1 MKPAETKVDI
11 KEFLIGDFLVD
22 ESDIISPET
31 ENVLRQIRRERITSP
46 VIYISSGTSS
56 VISGSEKT
64 YAAAVSYLNENY
76 PGIEIIRVGCT
87 GPSNYEPLVCVQ
99 LPGKN
104 KLFFRNITEEKI
116 ESLLNGVF
124 HNDLHEEDLLGQSG
138 SRDFGMWTG
147 IGFMEELPFFRGQ
160 KRIILGNCG
169 CYDPESISEYIAR
182 GGYRTFIKTIR
193 NYTFEE
199 VCSIIEKSGL
209 RGRSGGGYLTGAK
222 WKSALGTPAQ
232 SRYLICNAR
241 ESDPGAFTDR
251 TILESDPHRLI
262 EGIAIASYAIGASE
276 AIVFLRCGSELP
288 RRRLQKAIDQA
299 REFGIIGHDIFA
311 SGYNLDIQIKK
322 EPGAFVCGEETALI
336 ATLEGKRGMP
346 RLKPPYPTSYG
357 LFGKPTVINNVE
369 TLMNVPLIMQ
379 NGPDWFRSIGTAG
392 SKGTKVFAVTGR
404 GRFSGVVEVEMGT
417 TIRTIIEEISDGMK
431 EGREFKAVQLGGAS
445 GSFIRSED
453 LDLQV
458 DYEAMK
464 EKGIGMGAGG
474 FVIIDE
480 STCMVD
486 LVRFYMD
493 FIHKE
498 SCGKC
503 IPCREGT
510 GRMNEIL
517 ENVIRKPANEDSP
530 STLER
535 FRGVM
540 QLESIAS
547 VMKDASLCGL
557 GQTAPNPFISAL
569 REFRDEFEEHIFDR
583 KCRANVC
590 RGLRTFTID
599 VDKCNG
605 CTVCASKCPENAIY
619 GTRLQPFFIVE
630 EKCSGCGICH
640 EVCKFSAVL
649 VK

>member
-1 MKPAETKVDI
+1 MKAIDDIKAFLVEKVLLTESDVIPAET
-11 KEFLIGDFLVD
+11 
-22 ESDIISPET
+22 
-31 ENVLRQIRRERITSP
+31 ENILKKIRRERNDNP

-56 VISGSEKT
+56 IISGSEKT
-64 YAAAVSYLNENY
+64 FASAEAYIRDVN
-76 PGIEIIRVGCT
+76 PGIELVKVGCT
-87 GPSNYEPLVCVQ
+87 GPANYEPFVCIQ

-104 KLFFRNITEEKI
+104 KLFFRNITEDKL
-116 ESLLNGVF
+116 ESLVNGVF
-124 HNDLHEEDLLGQSG
+124 HNDINEEDLVGQTG

-147 IGFMEELPFFRGQ
+147 IGFMDEMPFFAGQ
-160 KRIILGNCG
+160 KRIILNNCG
-169 CYDPESISEYIAR
+169 CYDPEDISEYIAR

-209 RGRSGGGYLTGAK
+209 RGRSGGGYLTGLK
-222 WKSALGTPAQ
+222 WKSALNTPAG

-262 EGIAIASYAIGASE
+262 EGIAIASYAIGASS
-276 AIVFLRCGSELP
+276 AIVYLRSGSEHA
-288 RRRLQKAIDQA
+288 RQRLQRAINMA
-299 REFGIIGHDIFA
+299 REYGVIGHDICS
-311 SGYNLDIQIKK
+311 SGYNLDITIKK

-336 ATLEGKRGMP
+336 GSLEGKRGMP
-346 RLKPPYPTSYG
+346 RLKPPYPTSQG

-379 NGPDWFRSIGTAG
+379 NGPDWFRGIGTAN

-417 TIRTIIEEISDGMK
+417 SLRKIVEDIADGMK
-431 EGREFKAVQLGGAS
+431 DGREFKAILLGGAS
-445 GSFIRSED
+445 GSFIKGDD
-453 LDLQV
+453 LEIHV
-458 DYEAMK
+458 DYDAMK

-486 LVRFYMD
+486 LVRYYMD
-493 FIHKE
+493 FIHNE

-510 GRMNEIL
+510 GRMSEIL
-517 ENVIRKPANEDSP
+517 EGVIKKPQNEDSL

-547 VMKDASLCGL
+547 VMKDTSLCGL
-557 GQTAPNPFISAL
+557 GQTAPNPFLSAL

-590 RGLRTFTID
+590 RGLRTFSID

-605 CTVCASKCPENAIY
+605 CTVCASKCPANAIY
-619 GTRLQPFFIVE
+619 GTRLQPFFIVDD
-630 EKCSGCGICH
+630 KCTGCGICF
-640 EVCKFSAVL
+640 EVCKFSAVV